1 MAEQDCILKTY
12 GGSADRPPLL
22 INHKRNQKRKIMK
35 NNRFRIFVINP
46 GSTSTKLA
54 LFENNIK
61 ILETSVTH
69 DAEVLNSFPMPNDQL
84 DYRMGVIKD
93 FVDKNDIELDNIDA
107 FVGRGGGCYPVPSG
121 TFEVND
127 LLLNDIRKNVGRTIH
142 PSILGVQLAYEMQ
155 QKYGGRLFMVD
166 PICVDEYTDVARV
179 TGVKGLERRAE
190 SHALNLRGTAMKHC
204 KIHGM
209 DYKKSSLVV
218 AHIDGG
224 ITIAAQKN
232 GKQID
237 CNQGAGGEGPFTA
250 TRTGSL
256 PLMEVLD
263 YFKDHTVE
271 EMRHL
276 CTGTGGFVSH
286 FGTADADEV
295 YMRVLDGNEEAKV
308 VWEALCY
315 NIVKYIGSMAA
326 VLQGNVDG
334 ILITGRYTRFRGLI
348 DYIRKYTGWIAP
360 IYVYENEVEQEAMCA
375 GALRVLRGEE
385 KAKVYTGK
393 GMVR

>member
-1 MAEQDCILKTY
+1 
-12 GGSADRPPLL
+12 
-22 INHKRNQKRKIMK
+22 MK
-35 NNRFRIFVINP
+35 NNRYRIFVINP

-69 DAEVLNSFPMPNDQL
+69 DAEALNQFQTPNDQFG
-84 DYRMGVIKD
+84 YRMSVIRE
-93 FVDKNDIELDNIDA
+93 FIEKNDIEMDNIDA

-127 LLLNDIRKNVGRTIH
+127 LLLNDIRNNVGRTIH
-142 PSILGVQLAYEMQ
+142 PSILGVQLAYELQ
-155 QKYGGRLFMVD
+155 QEYGGRLFMVD

-179 TGVKGLERRAE
+179 TGVKEIERRTE

-209 DYKKSSLVV
+209 DYKKSKLVV

-224 ITIAAQKN
+224 ITIAAHDCGRQV
-232 GKQID
+232 D

-263 YFKDHTVE
+263 YFRDHTYE

-286 FGTADADEV
+286 FGTSDADEV
-295 YMRVLDGNEEAKV
+295 YARVLNGDEEARL
-308 VWEALCY
+308 VWEALGY
-315 NIVKYIGSMAA
+315 NIVKYIGSMAT
-326 VLQGNVDG
+326 VLKGDLDG
-334 ILITGRYTRFRGLI
+334 ILITGRYTRFRKLL
-348 DYIRKYTGWIAP
+348 DYIRQHTEWIAP
-360 IYVYENEVEQEAMCA
+360 IFIYENEVEQEAMCA

-385 KAKVYTGK
+385 TPKVYTGK
-393 GMVR
+393 DMVKRKGGSENA

>member
-1 MAEQDCILKTY
+1 
-12 GGSADRPPLL
+12 
-22 INHKRNQKRKIMK
+22 MK

-84 DYRMGVIKD
+84 EYRMGVIKE
-93 FVDKNDIELDNIDA
+93 FVEKNDIELDNIDA
-107 FVGRGGGCYPVPSG
+107 FVGRGGGCRPVPSG

-127 LLLNDIRKNVGRTIH
+127 ILLQDIRNNVGRTIH
-142 PSILGVQLAYEMQ
+142 PSILGVQLAYELQ

-179 TGVKGLERRAE
+179 TGVKGIERRAE

-209 DYKKSSLVV
+209 DYYSSSLVV

-224 ITIAAQKN
+224 ITIAAHKN

-263 YFKDHTVE
+263 YNAYDLKFISEDDITYNPA
-271 EMRHL
+271 L
-276 CTGTGGFVSH
+276 GTGQIQIKDIH
-286 FGTADADEV
+286 YITCE
-295 YMRVLDGNEEAKV
+295 YRTTWQMCQLLDRKYLNSSRRSIDDFYREAKR
-308 VWEALCY
+308 
-315 NIVKYIGSMAA
+315 N
-326 VLQGNVDG
+326 Q
-334 ILITGRYTRFRGLI
+334 
-348 DYIRKYTGWIAP
+348 WIK
-360 IYVYENEVEQEAMCA
+360 E
-375 GALRVLRGEE
+375 
-385 KAKVYTGK
+385 
-393 GMVR
+393 

>member
-1 MAEQDCILKTY
+1 ME
-12 GGSADRPPLL
+12 
-22 INHKRNQKRKIMK
+22 
-35 NNRFRIFVINP
+35 NNCFKVFVINP
-46 GSTSTKLA
+46 GSTSTKVA
-54 LFENNIK
+54 LFSDDNKLFE
-61 ILETSVTH
+61 ESVSH
-69 DAEVLNSFPMPNDQL
+69 DANVLNSYNDVNDQL
-84 DYRMGVIKD
+84 EYRLNVI
-93 FVDKNDIELDNIDA
+93 NRLIEENNLDLSDTDA

-127 LLLNDIRKNVGRTIH
+127 LLLEDIRNNVGRTIH

-166 PICVDEYTDVARV
+166 PICVDEYTKVARI
-179 TGVKGLERRAE
+179 TGVKDINRRAE

-204 KIHGM
+204 KLHGM
-209 DYKKSSLVV
+209 DYKKSRLVV

-224 ITIAAQKN
+224 ITIAAHEN

-263 YFKDHTVE
+263 YYEGHSNE
-271 EMRHL
+271 QSISQMRHL

-286 FGTADADEV
+286 FGTADADEI
-295 YMRVLDGNEEAKV
+295 YRRVQDGDKEAKL
-308 VWEALCY
+308 VWDALCY
-315 NIVKYIGSMAA
+315 NIVKYIGYMSV
-326 VLQGNVDG
+326 VLKGRVDA
-334 ILITGRYTRFRGLI
+334 ILITGRYTRFMYLL
-348 DYIRKYTGWIAP
+348 DYIKEHTGWIAP

-375 GALRVLRGEE
+375 GALRVLKGKEE
-385 KAKVYTGK
+385 AKIYTGK
-393 GMVR
+393 GMTANDAVSE

>member
-1 MAEQDCILKTY
+1 
-12 GGSADRPPLL
+12 
-22 INHKRNQKRKIMK
+22 MK

-61 ILETSVTH
+61 ILQTSVTH
-69 DAEVLNSFPMPNDQL
+69 DADVLNSFPMPNDQFE
-84 DYRMGVIKD
+84 YRMGVIRD
-93 FVDKNDIELDNIDA
+93 FVENNDIELDNIDA

-127 LLLNDIRKNVGRTIH
+127 LLLNDIRNNVGRTIH
-142 PSILGVQLAYEMQ
+142 PSVLGVQLAYEMQ
-155 QKYGGRLFMVD
+155 QQYGGRLFMVD

-204 KIHGM
+204 KIHGL
-209 DYKKSSLVV
+209 DYKKSSLIV

-286 FGTADADEV
+286 FGTSDADEV
-295 YMRVLDGNEEAKV
+295 YMRVLEGDDDARL

-315 NIVKYIGSMAA
+315 NIVKYIGSMAV
-326 VLQGNVDG
+326 VLQGKVDG

-348 DYIRKYTGWIAP
+348 KYIREYTGWIAP
-360 IYVYENEVEQEAMCA
+360 IYIYENEVEQEAMCA

-385 KAKVYTGK
+385 EAKVYTGK

>member
-1 MAEQDCILKTY
+1 
-12 GGSADRPPLL
+12 
-22 INHKRNQKRKIMK
+22 MK
-35 NNRFRIFVINP
+35 NNRYRIFVINP

-69 DAEVLNSFPMPNDQL
+69 DAEALNQFQTPNDQFG
-84 DYRMGVIKD
+84 YRMSVIRE
-93 FVDKNDIELDNIDA
+93 FIEKNDIEMDNIDA

-127 LLLNDIRKNVGRTIH
+127 LLLNDIRNNVGRTIH
-142 PSILGVQLAYEMQ
+142 PSILGVQLAYELQ
-155 QKYGGRLFMVD
+155 QEYGGRLFMVD

-179 TGVKGLERRAE
+179 TGVKEIERRTE

-209 DYKKSSLVV
+209 DYKKSKLVV

-224 ITIAAQKN
+224 ITIAAH
-232 GKQID
+232 D
-237 CNQGAGGEGPFTA
+237 CGRQV
-250 TRTGSL
+250 
-256 PLMEVLD
+256 EVLD

-286 FGTADADEV
+286 FGTSDADEV
-295 YMRVLDGNEEAKV
+295 YARVLNGDEEARL
-308 VWEALCY
+308 VWEALGY
-315 NIVKYIGSMAA
+315 NIVKYIGSMAT
-326 VLQGNVDG
+326 VLKGDLDG
-334 ILITGRYTRFRGLI
+334 ILITGRYTRFRKLL
-348 DYIRKYTGWIAP
+348 DYIRQHTEWIAP
-360 IYVYENEVEQEAMCA
+360 IFIYENEVEQEAMCA

-385 KAKVYTGK
+385 EPKVYTGK
-393 GMVR
+393 DMVKRKGGSENA

>member
-1 MAEQDCILKTY
+1 
-12 GGSADRPPLL
+12 
-22 INHKRNQKRKIMK
+22 MK
-35 NNRFRIFVINP
+35 NNKFRIFVINP

-54 LFENNIK
+54 LFENNTK
-61 ILETSVTH
+61 ILQTSVSH
-69 DAEVLNSFPMPNDQL
+69 DAEVLNSFPTANDQL
-84 DYRMGVIKD
+84 DYRMEVIRN
-93 FVDKNDIELDNIDA
+93 FVEKNDIELDNIDA

-127 LLLNDIRKNVGRTIH
+127 LLLSDIRNNVGRTIH

-204 KIHGM
+204 KIHGLE
-209 DYKKSSLVV
+209 YSQSNLIV

-232 GKQID
+232 GRQVD

-263 YFKDHTVE
+263 YFEDHTIE

-286 FGTADADEV
+286 FGTSDADEV
-295 YMRVLDGNEEAKV
+295 YARVLDGDKDAQL

-315 NIVKYIGSMAA
+315 NIVKYIGSMAV
-326 VLQGNVDG
+326 VLQGKVDG

-348 DYIRKYTGWIAP
+348 DYIRQYTGWIAP
-360 IYVYENEVEQEAMCA
+360 VYIYENEVEQEAMCA

-385 KAKVYTGK
+385 EARVYTGK
-393 GMVR
+393 DMIK

>member
-1 MAEQDCILKTY
+1 
-12 GGSADRPPLL
+12 
-22 INHKRNQKRKIMK
+22 MK

-54 LFENNIK
+54 LFEDNIK
-61 ILETSVTH
+61 ILQTSVSH
-69 DAEVLNSFPMPNDQL
+69 DAEVLNSFPTANDQL
-84 DYRMGVIKD
+84 GYRMGVIKD
-93 FVDKNDIELDNIDA
+93 FVEKNDIELDNIDA

-127 LLLNDIRKNVGRTIH
+127 LLLSDIRKNVGRTIH
-142 PSILGVQLAYEMQ
+142 PSILGVQMAYEMQ
-155 QKYGGRLFMVD
+155 QRYGGRLFMVD

-179 TGVKGLERRAE
+179 TGVKGIQRRTE

-224 ITIAAQKN
+224 ITIAAQKD
-232 GKQID
+232 GRQID

-263 YFKDHTVE
+263 YFQDHTVE

-286 FGTADADEV
+286 FGTSDADEV
-295 YMRVLDGNEEAKV
+295 YRRVLSGDEEASL

-315 NIVKYIGSMAA
+315 NIVKYIGSMAT
-326 VLQGNVDG
+326 VLKGKVDG

-348 DYIRKYTGWIAP
+348 DYIREYTGWIAP
-360 IYVYENEVEQEAMCA
+360 VYVYENEVEQEAMCA

-385 KAKVYTGK
+385 KPRVYTGK
-393 GMVR
+393 GMVRSSIDIKKEGK

>member
-1 MAEQDCILKTY
+1 
-12 GGSADRPPLL
+12 
-22 INHKRNQKRKIMK
+22 MK

-93 FVDKNDIELDNIDA
+93 FVEKNDIELDNIDA

-127 LLLNDIRKNVGRTIH
+127 LLLNDIRNNVGRTIH

-179 TGVKGLERRAE
+179 TGVKGIQRRTE

-232 GKQID
+232 REPEERD
-237 CNQGAGGEGPFTA
+237 L
-250 TRTGSL
+250 SL
-256 PLMEVLD
+256 LHVPVL
-263 YFKDHTVE
+263 FLSWK
-271 EMRHL
+271 
-276 CTGTGGFVSH
+276 CS
-286 FGTADADEV
+286 
-295 YMRVLDGNEEAKV
+295 
-308 VWEALCY
+308 
-315 NIVKYIGSMAA
+315 
-326 VLQGNVDG
+326 
-334 ILITGRYTRFRGLI
+334 ITSRI
-348 DYIRKYTGWIAP
+348 I
-360 IYVYENEVEQEAMCA
+360 Q
-375 GALRVLRGEE
+375 
-385 KAKVYTGK
+385 
-393 GMVR
+393 

>member
-22 INHKRNQKRKIMK
+22 INYKHNQKRKIMK

-61 ILETSVTH
+61 ILETSVNH

-315 NIVKYIGSMAA
+315 NIVKYIGSMAT